1 MDPGRV
7 ILGRSARNVMA
18 RFDVD
23 RPAAVERRPVDSRIA
38 RVFDVGVACDLDAGR
53 DAEPCESDS
62 RRMA

>member
-1 MDPGRV
+1 MDPSRV

-23 RPAAVERRPVDSRIA
+23 RVATIERRPVDSRIV

-53 DAEPCESDS
+53 DADPCGSDS

>member
-23 RPAAVERRPVDSRIA
+23 RVATVERRPVDSRIV
-38 RVFDVGVACDLDAGR
+38 RVFDVGVACDLNAGR
-53 DAEPCESDS
+53 DADPCESDA